1 MTQDHAGYWRDM
13 KSKAINGEFKIEAD
27 VGQAIAQVVSQYI
40 TDLERQ
46 RGYAQGLE
54 RLAGWGSLPSA
65 QAIRQ
70 KLEFKAVAGG
80 SDDPEDSAVKRL
92 DQHISIARDQRD
104 TFLAAIGKLQTVDQQ
119 NASGLGMNGEGI

>member
-46 RGYAQGLE
+46 KGYAQGLE

-70 KLEFKAVAGG
+70 KLELKAVAG
-80 SDDPEDSAVKRL
+80 SDDPDDSASKRL

-119 NASGLGMNGEGI
+119 NAGDLGTNGQGI